1 MEIGRLTSLP
11 ATRAFPPVASPV
23 LKEAP
28 GPQDGLSGSAHGG
41 LPGRPQFEKTE
52 EPPIIATPRELPSI
66 REEDRLIQPG
76 TVVWELQ
83 PGWGHKKA
91 RSEPGKDYPDRGNPP
106 QNWSQVDSG
115 YQPTFYEAPIL
126 GTQPDWADPADMK
139 VALGQRELKSYEPQ
153 MLTGPAGEPL
163 NPRGP
168 TGLSGRGLL
177 GRFGANFAADPIV
190 TRVNPDSGKLEMIAI
205 VREDLNQ
212 VAIPG
217 GMVDAGE
224 RAPATLARELCE
236 ETLGKVEHGA
246 TTEQEKHLASLFE
259 AATPVYQ
266 GYVDDPRNTDN
277 AWMETQ
283 AFHLHLDDDQAAQL
297 KPQKGSDAVQAE
309 WTPITGKMLGNM
321 YGTHGSFVKQAVL
334 LWQQETGLVLGQDG
348 TVGKPSP

>member
-11 ATRAFPPVASPV
+11 VTKTFMPPSRPI
-23 LKEAP
+23 LQEAP
-28 GPQDGLSGSAHGG
+28 GPQDGLGGSAHSG
-41 LPGRPQFEKTE
+41 LPRRPQFEKIE
-52 EPPIIATPRELPSI
+52 EAPTIISPRELPQI

-83 PGWGHKKA
+83 PGWGHQKA
-91 RSEPGKDYPDRGNPP
+91 RTQPGKDYPDRGNPP
-106 QNWSQVDSG
+106 QDWTQAD

-126 GTQPDWADPADMK
+126 SKQPDWADPPDMK
-139 VALGQRELKSYEPQ
+139 VALSQRELKSYEPQ
-153 MLTGPAGEPL
+153 MLTGKEGEPL

-190 TRVNPDSGKLEMIAI
+190 TRVNPDTGKLEMIAI

-224 RAPATLARELCE
+224 RASATLARELCE
-236 ETLGKVEHGA
+236 ETLGKPEHGA
-246 TTEQEKHLASLFE
+246 TTEQEKHLAQLFE
-259 AATPVYQ
+259 SATPVYQ

-283 AFHLHLDDDQAAQL
+283 AFHLHLDQDQASQL
-297 KPQKGSDAVQAE
+297 KPQRGSDASAAD

-334 LWQQETGLVLGQDG
+334 LWQKETGLVLGQDG
-348 TVGKPSP
+348 TIGRSSP